1 MPENGGMGSDRQEIV
16 TKVFQSVM
24 ELPVEEREAF
34 LAETC
39 AEDPALRSDV
49 EALLR
54 VQGQPAENA
63 EPHPSPEE
71 VAATEEKSRPASMVG
86 RHIGPYRIEHQI
98 GQGGMGTV
106 YLAVRDDKEFQKQV
120 VVKLVKRGMD
130 SQDLIRRFRVE
141 RQILASLD
149 HPNIARLLDGG
160 TTEDGLPY
168 FVMDYVDGIPI
179 DKYCDEHKLNTVER
193 LMLFLTVC
201 AAVHAA
207 HRNLIVHRD
216 IKPNNILVTHDGMP
230 RLLDFGI
237 AKLLD
242 TALIPSE
249 NITTAPDERPMTPA
263 FASPE
268 QIRGEPVTTAS
279 DVYSLGIL
287 LYQLLTGHRPYHFK
301 SQQRQEVER
310 VVCEVEPEK
319 PSEIISRVEEEISGG
334 TSVTLTPALVSKT
347 RDGELSRLRRRLAG
361 DLDNIVLMAIRKES
375 DRRYASVH
383 QFAEDIQRYLS
394 GRPVI
399 ARKDTFLYRSSKFV
413 RRHKK
418 GVAATLLILFS
429 LVAGIIGTAWESHLA
444 RLQKERA
451 ERRFNDVRKL
461 ANSFMFEIH
470 DAIENLPGATRA
482 REMLVSKA
490 LQYLDSLAQE
500 AGADESLKDELATAY
515 LKVGDVQGNPFYANR
530 GDITAA
536 LRSYQKSMALRMEI
550 IRARPADPG
559 ARRNLAEGYGRLAE
573 MLRASG
579 NLAGA
584 LEAARKELAIW
595 EEAAKAGAWD
605 STNQRSLAGSYDT
618 VGELLAETGDT
629 GGGLDLVR
637 KALNL
642 LTVLAK
648 QDRSPEILR
657 DLSVSYGK
665 LGNLLWMSNQGS
677 SAMDYY
683 GKAAILRVQLVAQDP
698 HNAKLQRELSLAY
711 TAIGDSLWAG
721 NEIAAA
727 LRNYDKARTIR
738 EELLAADPNNAQAR
752 RDLAIIHG
760 NLGATLIYAN
770 DAAGAFQHM
779 QKALSLFQEL
789 ASREPGSIQA
799 KRDLSLC
806 YINTAD
812 MHLENHDRTAALE
825 NYYQGLASLQSL
837 AEADLANAV
846 LQYRLANL
854 YLRMG
859 GVHISQASDPK
870 TPAEQQIQ
878 QWREA
883 RSAYEKSL
891 AVWQGMAQRGQL
903 KESQQQKIKE
913 ASTAIAKCDAA
924 LDHRNWH

>member
-1 MPENGGMGSDRQEIV
+1 MGSNRQEIV
-16 TKVFQSVM
+16 TKVLQSVI

-39 AEDPALRSDV
+39 AEDPALRSEV
-49 EALLR
+49 EALLLAR
-54 VQGQPAENA
+54 HKAENGA
-63 EPHPSPEE
+63 EARPDPE
-71 VAATEEKSRPASMVG
+71 VVTATEEKCRPATLVG
-86 RHIGPYRIEHQI
+86 RHIGPYRIERQI

-106 YLAVRDDKEFQKQV
+106 YLAARDDKEFQKRV

-130 SQDLIRRFRVE
+130 NQDLIRRFRVE

-149 HPNIARLLDGG
+149 HPHIAKLLDGG

-168 FVMDYVDGIPI
+168 FVMDYVDGTPI

-193 LMLFLTVC
+193 LKLFLTVC
-201 AAVHAA
+201 SAVHAA
-207 HRNLIVHRD
+207 HQNLIVHRD
-216 IKPNNILVTHDGMP
+216 IKPTNILVTLNGQP

-242 TALIPSE
+242 TGLFPSE

-319 PSEIISRVEEEISGG
+319 PSEIISRTEEEIAGG
-334 TSVTLTPALVSKT
+334 TSVTLTPVSVSKT
-347 RDGELSRLRRRLAG
+347 REGEPARLRRRLAG
-361 DLDNIVLMAIRKES
+361 DLDNIVLMAIRKEPE
-375 DRRYASVH
+375 RRYASVH
-383 QFAEDIQRYLS
+383 QLSEDIQRYLN

-399 ARKDTFLYRSSKFV
+399 ARKDTFLYRSSKFI

-418 GVAATLLILFS
+418 GAVATLLMLVT
-429 LVAGIIGTAWESHLA
+429 LVAGIIGTAWESHVA

-482 REMLVSKA
+482 RELLVGRA
-490 LQYLDSLAQE
+490 LQYLDSLVQE
-500 AGADESLKDELATAY
+500 ADTDLSLKDELATAY
-515 LKVGDVQGNPFYANR
+515 QKVGDVQGNPFSANR
-530 GDITAA
+530 GDKAEA
-536 LRSYQKSMALRMEI
+536 LKSYQKSMALRMEI
-550 IRARPADPG
+550 IRVRPEDPG

-573 MLRASG
+573 MLRTSG

-584 LEAARKELAIW
+584 LESARKELAVW
-595 EEAAKAGAWD
+595 EEATKGGTWD
-605 STNQRSLAGSYDT
+605 LKDQRSLAASYDT

-629 GGGLDLVR
+629 SGGLELVR

-642 LTVLAK
+642 RKVLAK
-648 QDRSPEILR
+648 QDDSPETLR

-665 LGNLLWMSNQGS
+665 LGNLLWMSNQAP

-683 GKAAILRVQLVAQDP
+683 GQAASLRVQLVAQDP
-698 HNAKLQRELSLAY
+698 RNARLQRELSLAY
-711 TAIGDSLWAG
+711 AAIGDSLWAA

-727 LRNYDKARTIR
+727 LRNYNKALTIR
-738 EELLAADPNNAQAR
+738 EELQAADPNNAQAR

-760 NLGATLIYAN
+760 NLGTTLIYTR
-770 DAAGAFQHM
+770 DTAGAFQHM

-789 ASREPGSIQA
+789 ALREPKSIQA
-799 KRDLSLC
+799 QRDLSLC
-806 YINTAD
+806 YTNTGD
-812 MHLENHDRTAALE
+812 MHLENNDRTAALE
-825 NYYQGLASLQSL
+825 DYYQGLASLQPI
-837 AEADLANAV
+837 AEADRANAV
-846 LQYRLANL
+846 IQYRLANL
-854 YLRMG
+854 LFRMG
-859 GVHISQASDPK
+859 GVFVSLASDPK
-870 TPAEQQIQ
+870 TPAGQRGQ

-883 RSAYEKSL
+883 RATYEKSL

-913 ASTAIAKCDAA
+913 ASAAIAKCEAA
-924 LDHRNWH
+924 LSNKNSH

>member
-1 MPENGGMGSDRQEIV
+1 MSSDRQDIV
-16 TKVFQSVM
+16 TKVLQSVI
-24 ELPVEEREAF
+24 ELPVEKREAL

-39 AEDPALRSDV
+39 AEDPALRSEV

-54 VQGQPAENA
+54 ARDQAEKNAEPRPGKEAAAVTEEKGQPA
-63 EPHPSPEE
+63 
-71 VAATEEKSRPASMVG
+71 TMVG
-86 RHIGPYRIEHQI
+86 RHIGPYRIERQI

-106 YLAVRDDKEFQKQV
+106 YLAVRDDREFQKQV

-130 SQDLIRRFRVE
+130 SRDLIRRFRVE
-141 RQILASLD
+141 RQILAYLD
-149 HPNIARLLDGG
+149 HPNIAKLLDGG

-168 FVMDYVDGIPI
+168 FVMDYVNGIPI

-193 LMLFLTVC
+193 LKLFMTVC
-201 AAVHAA
+201 SAVHAA
-207 HRNLIVHRD
+207 HQNLIVHRD
-216 IKPNNILVTHDGMP
+216 IKPTNILVTRDGMP

-242 TALIPSE
+242 TGLIPSE

-301 SQQRQEVER
+301 SQQRREVER

-319 PSEIISRVEEEISGG
+319 PSEIISRVEEEIAGG

-347 RDGELSRLRRRLAG
+347 RDGEPARLRRRLAG

-375 DRRYASVH
+375 ERRYASVH
-383 QFAEDIQRYLS
+383 QFAEDIQRYLN

-399 ARKDTFLYRSSKFV
+399 ARKDTFLYRSSKFI
-413 RRHKK
+413 RRNKK
-418 GVAATLLILFS
+418 GAIATLLIFFS
-429 LVAGIIGTAWESHLA
+429 LVAGIIGTAWESHVA

-482 REMLVSKA
+482 RELLVSRA
-490 LQYLDSLAQE
+490 LQYLDSLVQE
-500 AGADESLKDELATAY
+500 AGTDLSLKDELATAY

-530 GDITAA
+530 GDITEA
-536 LRSYQKSMALRMEI
+536 LQSYQKSMALHMEI
-550 IRARPADPG
+550 IRARPEDPG
-559 ARRNLAEGYGRLAE
+559 ARRKLAEGYGRLAE

-579 NLAGA
+579 DLASA
-584 LEAARKELAIW
+584 LEAARKELAVW
-595 EEAAKAGAWD
+595 EEATKGGTWD
-605 STNQRSLAGSYDT
+605 VKNQRSLAASYDT

-629 GGGLDLVR
+629 SGGIDLVR

-642 LTVLAK
+642 RTILAK
-648 QDRSPEILR
+648 QDNSPEILHE
-657 DLSVSYGK
+657 LSVSYGK

-677 SAMDYY
+677 SAMDNY
-683 GKAAILRVQLVAQDP
+683 GKAAILRVKLVAQDP
-698 HNAKLQRELSLAY
+698 RNAKLQRELSLAY
-711 TAIGDSLWAG
+711 AAIGDSLWAG

-727 LRNYDKARTIR
+727 LRNYNKARAIR

-760 NLGATLIYAN
+760 NLGATLIYTP
-770 DAAGAFQHM
+770 DTAGAFQHM
-779 QKALSLFQEL
+779 EKALSLFQEL
-789 ASREPGSIQA
+789 ASREPKSIQA
-799 KRDLSLC
+799 QRDLSLC
-806 YINTAD
+806 YTNIGD

-825 NYYQGLASLQSL
+825 NYYQGLASLRLL
-837 AEADLANAV
+837 AEADPANAV
-846 LQYRLANL
+846 LLYRLANL
-854 YLRMG
+854 YFRIG
-859 GVHISQASDPK
+859 GVFVSLASNPK
-870 TPAEQQIQ
+870 TPAEQRGQ

-883 RSAYEKSL
+883 RSTYEKSL
-891 AVWQGMAQRGQL
+891 VVWQGMAQRGQL

-913 ASTAIAKCDAA
+913 ASAAIAKCDVA
-924 LDHRNWH
+924 LHNRSFH